1 MREKKSPPPAS
12 PAPAAAAP
20 APAPAPAPVDAS
32 THSTPERI
40 LLAAERLFAEN
51 GIDAVSLREVT
62 VEAGVNIAAVH
73 YHFGSKKAVLE
84 ELFALRA
91 RPIAERRLE
100 LLAQVKR
107 DRQGKPVLE
116 EVLRAFLRPAL
127 DVPSGPNGGAFV
139 LLRARLAFER
149 ADVRRAVLGKAFDAS
164 NRKFLE
170 ALAQAL
176 PALTPDRLYWR
187 FHFLL
192 GAMVYT
198 MASPGRIE
206 SMTGDAIDTT
216 DSEHALAELVQF
228 AAAGLKA
235 G

>member
-1 MREKKSPPPAS
+1 MSEKE
-12 PAPAAAAP
+12 AA
-20 APAPAPAPVDAS
+20 
-32 THSTPERI
+32 TQSTPERI
-40 LLAAERLFAEN
+40 LLAAERLFAER
-51 GIDAVSLREVT
+51 GIDAVSLREIT
-62 VEAGVNIAAVH
+62 VAAGANIAAVH

-91 RPIAERRLE
+91 RPIAEQRLA
-100 LLAQVKR
+100 LLAEAKR

-116 EVLRAFLRPAL
+116 DVLRAFLRPAL

-164 NRKFLE
+164 NKKFLE
-170 ALAQAL
+170 ALTQAL
-176 PALTPDRLYWR
+176 PALAPERLYWR
-187 FHFLL
+187 FHFVL

-206 SMTGDAIDTT
+206 SMTGGAVDTS
-216 DSEHALAELVQF
+216 DSEAALAELVRF
-228 AAAGLKA
+228 AAAGFRGA
-235 G
+235 